1 MIKSLIALATGAFFS
16 LNASAGYVKYDL
28 QGPLS
33 GSIVQHDTDK
43 SIAYFNLDLTID
55 GVGRPFRMNLSP
67 QQSEGT
73 TRITYATTSFRDQG
87 PTNFGIYSDFGADQY
102 TNLGVTFSQ
111 AFDGAFS
118 YVANYTSS
126 IFFNEGFRDFAGQ
139 HTGYAQI
146 GVMNPQFA
154 AELDE
159 NGGYYETLN
168 GLIVPAFVPEPGSMA
183 LLAIGAIGFL
193 NIRRRRKA

>member
-1 MIKSLIALATGAFFS
+1 MIKSFIALAAGAVFS
-16 LNASAGYVKYDL
+16 FNASAGYVKYDL

-33 GSIVQHDTDK
+33 GSIVQHDTNK

-55 GVGRPFRMNLSP
+55 GVGRPFRMNLRP

-73 TRITYATTSFRDQG
+73 TRITHATTSLRDQG

-102 TNLGVTFSQ
+102 TNLDVTFSQ
-111 AFDGAFS
+111 ALDGAFS
-118 YVANYTSS
+118 YVANYRSS
-126 IFFNEGFRDFAGQ
+126 IFFHEGFRDFAGQ
-139 HTGYAQI
+139 HTGYAHI

-168 GLIVPAFVPEPGSMA
+168 GAIVPAFIPEPGSIA
-183 LLAIGAIGFL
+183 LLTLGAIGL
-193 NIRRRRKA
+193 LTIRLGRTA